1 MYIVHVHVAVKPD
14 YVEEFIDASLD
25 NAQNSVKEPGVAR
38 FDVIQSLDD
47 PAKFILVE
55 VYKTPDDAALHKQTG
70 HYARWRD
77 TVADMMAKPRE
88 GIKYANLFPGEDDW

>member
-1 MYIVHVHVAVKPD
+1 MYIVHVLVSVKPEH
-14 YVEEFIDASLD
+14 VESFIEASLD

-38 FDVIQSLDD
+38 FDVIQSLED
-47 PAKFILVE
+47 PTKFVLIE
-55 VYKTPDDAALHKQTG
+55 VYKTPNDAGLHKQTE

-88 GIKYANLFPGEDDW
+88 GIKYANLFPGEDGW